1 MTVVGYFSPL
11 WFFLPPVIFYR
22 PCPALPGL
30 ASPHQPCP
38 ALAGP
43 VQRFMGCPGL
53 TAPHGL
59 GISLCVIVPFAA
71 HQCSGCLYKFHG
83 FPCFHSFVGFHG
95 FRMLARV
102 YVGLSKGIEQRF
114 PTLVTLV
121 ALHALRAFV
130 LALCRLPTYQAVYR
144 RRCTGVVIF
153 SCTHIHSAAPA
164 VSAGLRT
171 SLNAFRAPC
180 QHSWPFST
188 CSRFTTSPHTFP
200 GSHRYARPFAPFG
213 WHCAALSGDTV
224 HSQAFSAILQHLRAL
239 AAM

>member
-1 MTVVGYFSPL
+1 
-11 WFFLPPVIFYR
+11 
-22 PCPALPGL
+22 
-30 ASPHQPCP
+30 
-38 ALAGP
+38 
-43 VQRFMGCPGL
+43 MGWPGL

-59 GISLCVIVPFAA
+59 GISLCVIVPSAV
-71 HQCSGCLYKFHG
+71 HQCSGGLYEFHG
-83 FPCFHSFVGFHG
+83 FPRFHSFVGFHG
-95 FRMLARV
+95 SRMLARV
-102 YVGLSKGIEQRF
+102 YVGLSKEIEQRS

-121 ALHALRAFV
+121 VLHALRAFV

-164 VSAGLRT
+164 ACHVLRT

>member
-1 MTVVGYFSPL
+1 MVFYRGGS
-11 WFFLPPVIFYR
+11 LPPVVFYR

-30 ASPHQPCP
+30 ASPHRPCP

-53 TAPHGL
+53 TAPHGH
-59 GISLCVIVPFAA
+59 GISLCVIVPSAV
-71 HQCSGCLYKFHG
+71 HQCSGGLYEFHG

-102 YVGLSKGIEQRF
+102 YVGLSKGIEQRS

-144 RRCTGVVIF
+144 RRCTGIVIF
-153 SCTHIHSAAPA
+153 SCTHLHSAALA
-164 VSAGLRT
+164 ASCT
-171 SLNAFRAPC
+171 SLM
-180 QHSWPFST
+180 HS
-188 CSRFTTSPHTFP
+188 
-200 GSHRYARPFAPFG
+200 
-213 WHCAALSGDTV
+213 AALDCPC
-224 HSQAFSAILQHLRAL
+224 
-239 AAM
+239 